1 MSDTMIICP
10 KCKTMRETE
19 LKLITLV
26 LGQTG
31 IIIECLE
38 CGKLLYQN
46 KIFIINKKKGVHNE
60 L

>member
-1 MSDTMIICP
+1 
-10 KCKTMRETE
+10 MRETE